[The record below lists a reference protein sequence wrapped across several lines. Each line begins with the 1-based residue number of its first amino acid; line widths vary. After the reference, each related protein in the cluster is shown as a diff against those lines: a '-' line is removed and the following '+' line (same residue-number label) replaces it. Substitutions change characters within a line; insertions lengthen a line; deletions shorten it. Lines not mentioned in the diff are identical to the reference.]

1 MNLDNLFQNWE
12 KQLSILDGDDLL
24 RRLPEIE
31 SVATGKIKMNGREII
46 QLASNNYLGLNIETT
61 VVAAGQRA
69 LSEYGTGASG
79 SRLLSGNLNL
89 YQKLE
94 DQISGLKQTEATL
107 VFSTGYQANLGLIS
121 TLCQPGDLILSD
133 ALNHA
138 SIIDGCRLSKAN
150 RQIYRHCDLDHLS
163 HQLSE
168 TTSSSRRWIITD
180 GVFSMDGDIA
190 PLPEILELAHQW
202 NAYVIVDDAHGF
214 GVLGPDGGGVT
225 SHFGLEDDRIIHVG
239 TLSKAVAGLGGYVS
253 GKRIMIDLLIN
264 RCRPFIFTTGLP
276 PSVIAAATEAI
287 ELIMTQP
294 GRRQRLLDHADYLRV
309 QLRLLGFSVPFG
321 ETQILPVIIGNSF
334 QTKQLAN
341 QLLELGVFA
350 PAIRPPTVPPN
361 TARLRLCPIATHT
374 QNEIQSVVR
383 AFATCLE
390 K

>member
-1 MNLDNLFQNWE
+1 MNLNNLFQNWE
-12 KQLSILDGDDLL
+12 KQLSILDRDDLL

-214 GVLGPDGGGVT
+214 GVL
-225 SHFGLEDDRIIHVG
+225 
-239 TLSKAVAGLGGYVS
+239 
-253 GKRIMIDLLIN
+253 
-264 RCRPFIFTTGLP
+264 
-276 PSVIAAATEAI
+276 
-287 ELIMTQP
+287 
-294 GRRQRLLDHADYLRV
+294 
-309 QLRLLGFSVPFG
+309 
-321 ETQILPVIIGNSF
+321 
-334 QTKQLAN
+334 
-341 QLLELGVFA
+341 
-350 PAIRPPTVPPN
+350 
-361 TARLRLCPIATHT
+361 
-374 QNEIQSVVR
+374 
-383 AFATCLE
+383 
-390 K
+390 

>member
-1 MNLDNLFQNWE
+1 MNLDNLFHNWE

-61 VVAAGQRA
+61 VIAAGQRA

-121 TLCQPGDLILSD
+121 TLCQAGDLILSD

-163 HQLSE
+163 YHLSE
-168 TTSSSRRWIITD
+168 TTASNRRWIITD
-180 GVFSMDGDIA
+180 GVFSMDGDVA
-190 PLPEILELAHQW
+190 PLPEILELAHRW
-202 NAYVIVDDAHGF
+202 DAYVIVDDAHGF
-214 GVLGPDGGGVT
+214 GILGADGGGAT
-225 SHFGLEDDRIIHVG
+225 SHFGLKDDRIIHVG

-253 GKRIMIDLLIN
+253 GKRVMIDLLIN

-276 PSVIAAATEAI
+276 PSVIAAATKAI
-287 ELIMTQP
+287 ELITTQP
-294 GRRQRLLDHADYLRV
+294 ERRQRLLSHANYLRV
-309 QLRLLGFSVPFG
+309 QLSQLGFSVPFG
-321 ETQILPVIIGNSF
+321 ETQILPVIVGNSF
-334 QTKQLAN
+334 QTKQLAD

-374 QNEIQSVVR
+374 QHEIKLVVE